1 MNNKV
6 SFDGIGEVAA
16 TFRADDKVMK
26 GQTVKLDASGKAL
39 PCADNDRF
47 AGVAMTA
54 ARDGCATIL
63 IGGCITAAVSG
74 SGVTCGYMSLVAD
87 GKGGVKKDTGSAG
100 GEYLVVAVENGMA
113 TFVM

>member
-26 GQTVKLDASGKAL
+26 GQTVKLDATGKAV

-63 IGGCITAAVSG
+63 IGGCVTAAVSG
-74 SGVTCGYMSLVAD
+74 DGVTCGHMGLVAD
-87 GKGGVKKDTGSAG
+87 SQGGVKKDAGSAG

>member
-26 GQTVKLDASGKAL
+26 GQTVKLDATGKAV

-63 IGGCITAAVSG
+63 IGGCVTAAVSG
-74 SGVTCGYMSLVAD
+74 DGVTCGHMGLVAD
-87 GKGGVKKDTGSAG
+87 GQGGVKKAAG
-100 GEYLVVAVENGMA
+100 NEGTDCLVAAVEGGKAAFM
-113 TFVM
+113 M

>member
-26 GQTVKLDASGKAL
+26 GQTVKLDATGKAV

-63 IGGCITAAVSG
+63 IGGCVTAAVSG
-74 SGVTCGYMSLVAD
+74 DGVTCGHMGLVAD
-87 GKGGVKKDTGSAG
+87 GQGGVKKDSGSAG
-100 GEYLVVAVENGMA
+100 GAYLVVAVENGMA